1 MSCNHD
7 IAENLLKV
15 IINTNRPNQTIIE
28 TMSYNVLMYC
38 VLVYRSET
46 TESLRLHREVDILE
60 RHLG

>member
-7 IAENLLKV
+7 LAENLLKV
-15 IINTNRPNQTIIE
+15 IVNTNRPNQTMI
-28 TMSYNVLMYC
+28 MFYNVLMYS
-38 VLVYRSET
+38 VLVYRSKT